1 MSLKKSDFYMEV
13 QLPDPYF
20 SIKLVNYIKEGDGFH
35 IIVTGE
41 WKRKLKNCGYATVN
55 GQIYS
60 ISEEK
65 IDALIP
71 SFEKKY
77 GTNHLELHNMYSGT
91 AYNLERTDRHRRNR
105 YEILEVEFDE
115 VSENYENT
123 VKSNPI
129 EAYMRKIT
137 SDILSKMV
145 HDGMNI
151 LEIGCG
157 TLIEASA
164 IKSNVYLTCAEIS
177 DEMIRRAQEKSKL
190 IKQVNL
196 ETLKVSTGYLKTE
209 KKYDVIFTTFGYLDL
224 EETETIEA
232 TLKENLK
239 TDGIFIGAYWN
250 RFGLM
255 DIVISALLGR
265 YKYVKQKIAG
275 MVLPDLSRFTTATM
289 PKGPFVF
296 SGLEG
301 FSEIKRFGLCTIIPP
316 YNFNKVAKKLAK
328 KRLLFAIDKV
338 VSSLPIIKNFGDYV
352 VVVLKRENVS

>member
-1 MSLKKSDFYMEV
+1 MSLKNSDFYMEV
-13 QLPDPYF
+13 QLPDPYL
-20 SIKLVNYIKEGDGFH
+20 SVELVNYIQEGDGFH

-41 WKRKLKNCGYATVN
+41 WKRKLENCGYATVN

-65 IDALIP
+65 IDVLIP
-71 SFEKKY
+71 AFEKKY
-77 GTNHLELHNMYSGT
+77 GTSHLEVHNMRSGT
-91 AYNLERTDRHRRNR
+91 AYNLRRTDQARKTR
-105 YEILEVEFDE
+105 YEILEAEFDQL
-115 VSENYENT
+115 SENYEKS

-129 EAYMRKIT
+129 EVYMRKIT
-137 SDILSKMV
+137 SDILSQIV

-164 IKSNVYLTCAEIS
+164 IRSNVYLTCAEIS
-177 DEMIRRAQEKSKL
+177 NEMISRAQEKSKQL
-190 IKQVNL
+190 KQVEL
-196 ETLKVSTGYLKTE
+196 ETLKVSRGYFKTE

-224 EETETIEA
+224 EVTETIEA

-239 TDGIFIGAYWN
+239 MDGIFIGAYWN

-255 DIVISALLGR
+255 DILVSTLLGR

-275 MVLPDLSRFTTATM
+275 MVLPDLSRFTTATT
-289 PKGPFVF
+289 PKGPFAF
-296 SGLEG
+296 SNMEG
-301 FSEIKRFGLCTIIPP
+301 FSEIKRLGLCTIIPP
-316 YNFNKVAKKLAK
+316 YNFNKVAKRLVN
-328 KRLLFAIDKV
+328 KRLLFAIDKL

-352 VVVLKRENVS
+352 VVVLKREDVS